1 MIHLAE
7 GMATMNHKEVNEY
20 RESLKGDMIA
30 VKAALKYMVESQ
42 NKQIAHLEQI
52 NGRVRT
58 NEKSIS
64 MITGIGS
71 TVALFFTT
79 IIGFLFKRG

>member
-1 MIHLAE
+1 MIHHAG
-7 GMATMNHKEVNEY
+7 GMEAVNHKEVSDFRNG
-20 RESLKGDMIA
+20 LKDDMVA

-42 NKQIAHLEQI
+42 NKQMVHLEQI
-52 NGRVRT
+52 NGRVRS

-71 TVALFFTT
+71 TVGLFFTT

>member
-1 MIHLAE
+1 
-7 GMATMNHKEVNEY
+7 MNNKEVNDF
-20 RESLKGDMIA
+20 RNGLKDDMVA

-42 NKQIAHLEQI
+42 NKQMTHLEQI

-58 NEKSIS
+58 NEKAIS
-64 MITGIGS
+64 AITGVGT

-79 IIGFLFKRG
+79 MIGFLFKRG

>member
-1 MIHLAE
+1 
-7 GMATMNHKEVNEY
+7 MNNKEVIEY
-20 RESLKGDMIA
+20 REGLKGDMIA
-30 VKAALKYMVESQ
+30 VKSALKYMVESQ

-79 IIGFLFKRG
+79 LIGFLFKRG

>member
-1 MIHLAE
+1 
-7 GMATMNHKEVNEY
+7 MNNIEVIEY
-20 RESLKGDMIA
+20 REGLKGDMIA

-42 NKQIAHLEQI
+42 NKQMTHLEQI

-58 NEKSIS
+58 NEKAIS
-64 MITGIGS
+64 AITGVGT

-79 IIGFLFKRG
+79 LIGFLFKRG

>member
-1 MIHLAE
+1 
-7 GMATMNHKEVNEY
+7 MNHKEVNDF
-20 RESLKGDMIA
+20 RNGLKDDMVA

-42 NKQIAHLEQI
+42 NKQMVQLDHI

-58 NEKSIS
+58 NEKAIS
-64 MITGIGS
+64 AITGVGT

-79 IIGFLFKRG
+79 LIGFLFKRG

>member
-1 MIHLAE
+1 
-7 GMATMNHKEVNEY
+7 MNHKEVNDF
-20 RESLKGDMIA
+20 RNGLKDDMVA

-42 NKQIAHLEQI
+42 NKQMVQLDHI

-79 IIGFLFKRG
+79 LIGFLFKRG

>member
-1 MIHLAE
+1 
-7 GMATMNHKEVNEY
+7 MNHKEVNDF
-20 RESLKGDMIA
+20 RNGLKDDMVA

-42 NKQIAHLEQI
+42 NKQMTHLEQI

-58 NEKSIS
+58 NEKAIS
-64 MITGIGS
+64 AITGVGT

-79 IIGFLFKRG
+79 MIGFLFKRG

>member
-1 MIHLAE
+1 
-7 GMATMNHKEVNEY
+7 MNHKEVNDF
-20 RESLKGDMIA
+20 RNGLKEDMVA

-42 NKQIAHLEQI
+42 NKQMVHLEQI
-52 NGRVRT
+52 NGRVRS

-64 MITGIGS
+64 AITGIGS

>member
-1 MIHLAE
+1 
-7 GMATMNHKEVNEY
+7 MNNKEVIEY
-20 RESLKGDMIA
+20 REGLKGDMIA

-42 NKQIAHLEQI
+42 NKQMTHLEQI

-58 NEKSIS
+58 NEKAIS
-64 MITGIGS
+64 AITGVGT

-79 IIGFLFKRG
+79 LIGFLFKRG

>member
-1 MIHLAE
+1 
-7 GMATMNHKEVNEY
+7 MNHKEVRDFRNG
-20 RESLKGDMIA
+20 LKDDMVE

-42 NKQIAHLEQI
+42 NKQMVHLEQI
-52 NGRVRT
+52 NGRVRS

-64 MITGIGS
+64 AITGIGS

>member
-1 MIHLAE
+1 
-7 GMATMNHKEVNEY
+7 MNHKEVSDFRNG
-20 RESLKGDMIA
+20 LKDDMVA

-42 NKQIAHLEQI
+42 NKQMVHLEQI

-64 MITGIGS
+64 AITGIGS

>member
-1 MIHLAE
+1 
-7 GMATMNHKEVNEY
+7 MNHKEVSEFRNG
-20 RESLKGDMIA
+20 LKDDMVA

-42 NKQIAHLEQI
+42 NKQMVHLEQI
-52 NGRVRT
+52 NGRVRS

-64 MITGIGS
+64 AITGIGS

-79 IIGFLFKRG
+79 VIGFLFKRG

>member
-1 MIHLAE
+1 
-7 GMATMNHKEVNEY
+7 MNHKEVSEFRNG
-20 RESLKGDMIA
+20 LKDDMVA

-42 NKQIAHLEQI
+42 NKQMVHLEQI
-52 NGRVRT
+52 NGRVRS

-64 MITGIGS
+64 AITGIGS

>member
-1 MIHLAE
+1 
-7 GMATMNHKEVNEY
+7 MNHKEVSDFRNG
-20 RESLKGDMIA
+20 LKDDMVA

-42 NKQIAHLEQI
+42 NKQMVHLEQI
-52 NGRVRT
+52 NGRVRS

-64 MITGIGS
+64 AITGIGS

>member
-1 MIHLAE
+1 
-7 GMATMNHKEVNEY
+7 MNHKEVNEF
-20 RESLKGDMIA
+20 RNGLKDDMVA

-42 NKQIAHLEQI
+42 NKQMVHLEQI
-52 NGRVRT
+52 NGRVRA
-58 NEKSIS
+58 NEKAIS
-64 MITGIGS
+64 AITGIGS